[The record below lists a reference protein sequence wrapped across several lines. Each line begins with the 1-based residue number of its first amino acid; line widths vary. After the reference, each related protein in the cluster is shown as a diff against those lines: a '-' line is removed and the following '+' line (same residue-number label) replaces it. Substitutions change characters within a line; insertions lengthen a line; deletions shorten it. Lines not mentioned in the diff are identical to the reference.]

1 MLEKVKRLARKIR
14 TNEKGFTLVELMV
27 VVIILG
33 VLAGIA
39 VPQYLNRT
47 KAAKITATATT
58 LKAMQGAI
66 NTWAADVNGGNGKY
80 PEADDQAGVGNDKG
94 VDDALKD
101 ASITWVGLKDAWGK
115 YFVYTTT
122 AGEGAL
128 DIYGICSYGPDG
140 AAGGDD
146 DILCSESTQIK
157 TDGTYADDLP
167 KGTYAVDNTSQAADA
182 EATRT

>member
-1 MLEKVKRLARKIR
+1 
-14 TNEKGFTLVELMV
+14 MV

-66 NTWAADVNGGNGKY
+66 NTWAADVDGGNGKY
-80 PEADDQAGVGNDKG
+80 PKADDTAVDTKG

-122 AGEGAL
+122 KGDGAL
-128 DIYGICSYGPDG
+128 DVYGICSYGPNG
-140 AAGGDD
+140 AAGGGD

-157 TDGTYADDLP
+157 TNGTYADDLP
-167 KGTYAVDNTSQAADA
+167 KGTYAYENTSEEADA
-182 EATRT
+182 EVART

>member
-33 VLAGIA
+33 VLGGIA

-47 KAAKITATATT
+47 KQAKISATVTT
-58 LKAMQGAI
+58 LKSMQGAI

-80 PEADDQAGVGNDKG
+80 PKADDTAVDTKG

-122 AGEGAL
+122 KGDGDL

-140 AAGGDD
+140 AAGGGD

-157 TDGTYADDLP
+157 TNGTYATDLP
-167 KGTYAVDNTSQAADA
+167 KATYAVDNTSQAADA